1 MKNKLLRRVAL
12 FLFLHVFLLSGLL
25 EESYI
30 FIVISILSLLQY
42 VVLVELSEEN
52 PASHRYVTRKGRS
65 ILTNLFRSLLIFFFD
80 TTSEF
85 DKVSCIVE
93 SKTILMT
100 FSYSDTLKSVGMSY
114 TLIGSFIHAQF
125 ITSGTYCLENV
136 GSLSYAYVLNVD
148 VFYFTMSEN
157 HVLSSAWSEKSF
169 LGNSQVYKQQIQNFQ
184 NFFFFNLKAIFL
196 SVATNTVHYF
206 PWGDRV
212 TLFIFKNLSFKYP
225 SEKP

>member
-1 MKNKLLRRVAL
+1 M
-12 FLFLHVFLLSGLL
+12 
-25 EESYI
+25 
-30 FIVISILSLLQY
+30 
-42 VVLVELSEEN
+42 
-52 PASHRYVTRKGRS
+52 
-65 ILTNLFRSLLIFFFD
+65 LIFFFD

-148 VFYFTMSEN
+148 VFYFTTSEN

-196 SVATNTVHYF
+196 SVAANTVHYF
-206 PWGDRV
+206 PWGDRL